1 MTSTSAGGEQQD
13 YIGKNSMDSYEV
25 KKVTAPVNWET
36 DVPGSKSITNR
47 ALLLAALCR
56 EQVRL
61 QGVLFSDDSRH
72 FLSSLQSLG
81 YEVQMDEAACAV
93 EVHGHGGSLPVTS
106 GEIHVGSAGTAAR
119 FLTAMLGVAE
129 GTFVIQASEQ
139 MKKRPMKPLFEA
151 LLSLGASVEWLGAA
165 WHLPVR
171 ITGAGAHIRNLSE
184 QAVLN
189 LDISESTQFLSAFL
203 LIAPLFPHGIRIHIT
218 SAKTDGSYIRIT
230 RRMMEEFGVEAV
242 FDGCDYMVQA
252 AGGYQRS
259 GYQIEPDVSGACY
272 FYAAAAMTGGSAKV
286 HHVHWSG
293 MQGDMKFLKLLEQMG
308 CTLTEEDDGIRLN
321 GPSDGLKGLKVDMND
336 FSDQALT
343 LAAIAPYASS
353 DVTITHIGHI
363 RGQECDRLHAIVM
376 NLKNAGI
383 TCEEGD
389 DWVCIHPGKPQP
401 CRIET
406 FDDHRVAMAFTVM
419 GLGCDGIEI
428 LNPGCCKKTF
438 ENYFVVL
445 DSLLKH

>member
-81 YEVQMDEAACAV
+81 YEVQIDEAACAV

-203 LIAPLFPHGIRIHIT
+203 LIAPLFPYGIRIHIT
-218 SAKTDGSYIRIT
+218 SARKQCLT
-230 RRMMEEFGVEAV
+230 AV
-242 FDGCDYMVQA
+242 IIWCRLQA
-252 AGGYQRS
+252 AISGPDTRSNRMYPGRVISMRQR
-259 GYQIEPDVSGACY
+259 
-272 FYAAAAMTGGSAKV
+272 
-286 HHVHWSG
+286 
-293 MQGDMKFLKLLEQMG
+293 L
-308 CTLTEEDDGIRLN
+308 
-321 GPSDGLKGLKVDMND
+321 
-336 FSDQALT
+336 
-343 LAAIAPYASS
+343 
-353 DVTITHIGHI
+353 
-363 RGQECDRLHAIVM
+363 
-376 NLKNAGI
+376 
-383 TCEEGD
+383 
-389 DWVCIHPGKPQP
+389 
-401 CRIET
+401 
-406 FDDHRVAMAFTVM
+406 
-419 GLGCDGIEI
+419 
-428 LNPGCCKKTF
+428 
-438 ENYFVVL
+438 
-445 DSLLKH
+445 